1 MNIQKI
7 KNKARKIGYRLAKKI
22 SDDGC
27 VFSGGCEIVE
37 ILGEY
42 YQIKVDVDCP
52 RELGTYSMSVKGVNN
67 YFRYEDNNNYL

>member
-7 KNKARKIGYRLAKKI
+7 KNEVRKISYRLAKKI

-42 YQIKVDVDCP
+42 YQIEVNVDCS
-52 RELGTYSMSVKGVNN
+52 REVHTYSLTVEGVNN
-67 YFRYEDNNNYL
+67 NFRYEDSGNCL